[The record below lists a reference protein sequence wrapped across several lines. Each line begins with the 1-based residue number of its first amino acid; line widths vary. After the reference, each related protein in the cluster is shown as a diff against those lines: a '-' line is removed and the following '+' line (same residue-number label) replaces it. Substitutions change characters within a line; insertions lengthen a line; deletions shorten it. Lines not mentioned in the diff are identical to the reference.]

1 MNKYILRKLL
11 LEKLVSDIK
20 IAILGSGPSGGILN
34 KKGKNHRLETSVIIS
49 INDKNILI
57 NATHFLKEQ
66 LEEYKIRKITAVL
79 LSHGHS
85 DIISGLPSLPEKIP
99 AYALKETFDTV
110 HRKFKTEY
118 IVENKIKP
126 YKQFNIDGIK
136 IIPVFVIHDEVN
148 PDRFP
153 CTCWQI
159 KDKNKSIIFCDDFT
173 ITKLPLKSE
182 KYFMNNDIAFLDCAV
197 KRPMIGHS
205 SFQEL
210 LPYIKKWKNKKT
222 YLIQIGKEWTYQEL
236 TNEIKKNKLYPEMSV
251 SYDGLKIY
259 L

>member
-1 MNKYILRKLL
+1 VNRYILRKLL
-11 LEKLVSDIK
+11 LEKIVSDIK
-20 IAILGSGPSGGILN
+20 IIILGSGPSGGILN
-34 KKGKNHRLETSVIIS
+34 KKGKDRRLETSAIIS
-49 INDKNILI
+49 TNNRNILI

-66 LEEYKIRKITAVL
+66 LKEYKIKKITAVL

-99 AYALKETFDTV
+99 AYALKETFDAI

-118 IVENKIKP
+118 VIENKIEP
-126 YKQFNIDGIK
+126 YKQFNIDDIK
-136 IIPVFVIHDEVN
+136 ITPVSVIHDEVN

-159 KDKNKSIIFCDDFT
+159 KYKNKSIIFCDDFT

-197 KRPMIGHS
+197 KHPMIGHS
-205 SFQEL
+205 TFQEL
-210 LPYIKKWKNKKT
+210 LPKVKTWHNNKT
-222 YLIQIGKEWTYQEL
+222 YLIQIGKEWTHQEL
-236 TNEIKKNKLYPEMSV
+236 TNEIKKNKLYPEISV